1 MRRVYQ
7 GLGGFL
13 LLLYSY
19 AAFTGW
25 ELPGNAKKNVLPR
38 GRAERRRLSE
48 LPLLERRQV
57 MSTG

>member
-25 ELPGNAKKNVLPR
+25 EYPGNATKNVLPAGAR
-38 GRAERRRLSE
+38 NAGGYRSYHFW
-48 LPLLERRQV
+48 
-57 MSTG
+57 SGGK